1 MHTWDK
7 AAERWHLEGLG
18 RARETLR
25 REAQLL
31 RWLWPRIAAH
41 RLVEIRRAVILDLRQ
56 QALAEGWSNRSANYL
71 TQLVCTVL
79 RAAHDWEWIST
90 PPPRIKPLRLPP
102 PRERWLTPAQAAEL
116 LAALPPTVADM
127 ASLALDTGLRRGNI
141 TGLRW
146 EWIDLAT
153 GTILI
158 PGAAMKARKPLAV
171 PIASPE
177 AEAVLLRWRGRR
189 LPGCPYVFHNQGKPI
204 LQPNG
209 KAWLRTL
216 ERLGFDDFRWH
227 DLRHTWASWHVQAH
241 TDLRVLQD
249 MGGWKTPSMVSR
261 YTHLNTRQ
269 TREAA
274 ASMAGWRS
282 VAA

>member
-7 AAERWHLEGLG
+7 AAERWHLEGLD

-31 RWLWPRIAAH
+31 RWLWPRIAAFT
-41 RLVEIRRAVILDLRQ
+41 LPEIRRAVILDLRQ

-116 LAALPPTVADM
+116 LAALPATVSDM
-127 ASLALDTGLRRGNI
+127 ASLALDTGLRRSNI

-146 EWIDLAT
+146 EWIDLAS

-158 PGAAMKARKPLAV
+158 PGASMKARKPLAV
-171 PIASPE
+171 PIASPQ
-177 AEAVLLRWRGRR
+177 AEAVLMRWRERR

-216 ERLGFDDFRWH
+216 ERLGLEDFRWH
-227 DLRHTWASWHVQAH
+227 DLRHTWASWHVQAR
-241 TDLRVLQD
+241 TDVRVLQE
-249 MGGWKTPSMVSR
+249 MGGWKTPAMVTR